1 MKTRQFNKHPG
12 ATTRLQVL
20 YEDNH
25 LLVVAKPAGLLVQ
38 GDSTGDVT
46 LLELSKAYIKE
57 KYKKPGNVFLGL
69 VHRLDRPTAGVV
81 VFARTSKAA
90 ARLSEQFRSRK
101 VLKTYLALVEGTVKD
116 DCGALTHCLWN
127 NREKKR
133 TEVCRPGTAGGRE
146 ARMEYRV
153 LRRAGGMTLV
163 EIIPLSGRK
172 HQIRAQFAAVG
183 HPVAGDTKYGAT
195 KRPLDQ
201 NIALAAVKI
210 EFAHPTTGEKLLIE
224 GPEPEWARKASFP

>member
-1 MKTRQFNKHPG
+1 MKNRTNKNCAPHG
-12 ATTRLQVL
+12 RLQVL

-25 LLVVAKPAGLLVQ
+25 LLVVLKPAGVLIQ
-38 GDSTGDVT
+38 GDSTGDTT
-46 LLELSKAYIKE
+46 LLEFSKAYIKE

-69 VHRLDRPTAGVV
+69 VHRLDRPTEGVV

-101 VLKTYLALVEGTVKD
+101 VRKTYLALVEGTVKE
-116 DCGALTHCLWN
+116 DCGTLTHCLWN

-133 TEVCRPGTAGGRE
+133 TEVCRHGTAGGRE
-146 ARMEYRV
+146 ARLEYRV

-163 EIIPLSGRK
+163 EVTPLSGRK
-172 HQIRAQFAAVG
+172 HQIRAQFAAVD
-183 HPVAGDTKYGAT
+183 HPVAGDTKYGAA
-195 KRPLDQ
+195 KKPLGQ

-210 EFAHPTTGEKLLIE
+210 EFAHPTTGKKLVIE
-224 GPEPEWARKASFP
+224 GPEPPWAMI